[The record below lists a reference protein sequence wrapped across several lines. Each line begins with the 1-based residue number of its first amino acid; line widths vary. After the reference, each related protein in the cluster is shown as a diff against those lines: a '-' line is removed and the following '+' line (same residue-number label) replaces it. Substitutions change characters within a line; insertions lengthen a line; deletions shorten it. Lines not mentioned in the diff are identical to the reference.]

1 MTMRYLPVC
10 LSLALAGPATA
21 RDYAMEARAAL
32 ALSIALQARPVTPRA
47 EPCHCSSECTCG
59 CNEGQPCRCGSPTV
73 ITGALIQ
80 PAPVPVPYFSRPAY
94 APAQPFRQSF
104 APAFRG
110 SGGACRS
117 G

>member
-1 MTMRYLPVC
+1 
-10 LSLALAGPATA
+10 
-21 RDYAMEARAAL
+21 
-32 ALSIALQARPVTPRA
+32 
-47 EPCHCSSECTCG
+47 
-59 CNEGQPCRCGSPTV
+59 
-73 ITGALIQ
+73 
-80 PAPVPVPYFSRPAY
+80 VPYFSRPAY